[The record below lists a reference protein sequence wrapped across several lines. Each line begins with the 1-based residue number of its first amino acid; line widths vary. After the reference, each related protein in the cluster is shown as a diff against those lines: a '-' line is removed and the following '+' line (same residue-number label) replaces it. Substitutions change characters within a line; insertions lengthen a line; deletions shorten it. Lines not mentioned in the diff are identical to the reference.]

1 MQQTVVRNYG
11 GIWQVSVQSAAD
23 LARVAAIDPAR
34 WAAVSAP
41 ADDLQCDPTFLR
53 HADGDGTGRVRV
65 EQVLALTQW
74 TLERL
79 RNPDRLA
86 ERTDSLQ
93 LADLQ
98 RDELGLQLLAVA
110 ERVLQHLD
118 RAGAP
123 TIALADVQAYRQAYV
138 ATLENG
144 DGIVPAELV
153 DNPDLAELVRA
164 VGACVGTRPDVSGHA
179 GIGLAELD
187 RLSTDGKAW
196 LEWQAQLPG
205 VLAKFPA
212 TLTDPMGAL
221 QAHQA
226 LKPQL
231 LAWFLACD
239 AHRAA
244 GLEAPR
250 PVVLPERLA
259 TALTQGSDLQG
270 ELNAAPLAA
279 VHLGADL
286 DLQGPLNA
294 AWAAAVA
301 KWQALALEPLLGER
315 HVRVSRADFD
325 RIDAMLQPLAD
336 WQTAQPPGQFAALGV
351 PAVAE
356 LLANPGLDEVRQLA
370 ERDAAAAA
378 AITMLGQLEK
388 LVLCHR
394 WVIELV
400 NNFVNFSSIYDR
412 GRTAMLDIGSLV
424 IDGRRLD
431 FCIKVR
437 DAKAHKEVANL
448 SLLYLVYA
456 AVYEREGSAPV
467 MTLAAPVTAGER
479 GRLRIGKRGMFID
492 NQGKQFDAVVIDL
505 IEHPISIKE
514 AALAPFRRAGQM
526 ISQRLEAW
534 LGSQRDAQEK
544 AAHAAAEK
552 QAMQTAEAAKDPAKG
567 KDKDAAKPV
576 DAKGKDGK
584 EAPKSE
590 GLNVNSLIIG
600 GGMALAGV
608 GALLASVLAALS
620 TLRGWLGIAGIFA
633 AVAGLSA
640 LLGWLKLRRRD
651 MSLLLEANGW
661 AVNLRM
667 PVSRRIGLLFTRVP
681 DLPKPHVVDRTDQ
694 LAWLTRDADARRRR
708 RLTWLI
714 VLLVIS
720 VAGAV
725 AMRYFGSP

>member
-1 MQQTVVRNYG
+1 M
-11 GIWQVSVQSAAD
+11 QSAAD
-23 LARVAAIDPAR
+23 LARVASIDPAR

-41 ADDLQCDPTFLR
+41 TDDLQCDPTFLR
-53 HADGDGTGRVRV
+53 QADGDGTGRVRV
-65 EQVLALTQW
+65 EQVLALAQW

-79 RNPDRLA
+79 RNPERLA
-86 ERTDSLQ
+86 ERTDRLQ

-110 ERVLQHLD
+110 ERVLLHLD
-118 RAGAP
+118 RTGQP
-123 TIALADVQAYRQAYV
+123 SITLADVQAYRQAYV

-144 DGIVPAELV
+144 DGIVPPELV
-153 DNPDLAELVRA
+153 ASPELAELARA
-164 VGACVGTRPDVSGHA
+164 VGACVGTRADVSGHA
-179 GIGLAELD
+179 GIGIAELD
-187 RLSTDGKAW
+187 RLATDGKAW
-196 LEWQAQLPG
+196 LEWQAQLAG
-205 VLAKFPA
+205 VLATFPA
-212 TLTDPMGAL
+212 KLADPLAAL

-226 LKPQL
+226 LKAQL
-231 LAWFLACD
+231 AAWFLACD

-244 GLEAPR
+244 GLDAPR
-250 PVVLPERLA
+250 PMVLPERLA
-259 TALTQGSDLQG
+259 AALAQGSDLQG
-270 ELNAAPLAA
+270 ELTAAPLAA
-279 VHLGADL
+279 VHPSAEL

-294 AWAAAVA
+294 VWAAAVA
-301 KWQALALEPLLGER
+301 DWRRLALDPLLGDR
-315 HVRVSRADFD
+315 HVRVSRADFEK
-325 RIDAMLQPLAD
+325 IDALLQPLAN
-336 WQTAQPPGQFAALGV
+336 WQAAQPPGQFAALGV
-351 PAVAE
+351 AAVEE
-356 LLANPGLDEVRQLA
+356 LLVNPGLDELRQFA
-370 ERDAAAAA
+370 ERDAAASL
-378 AITMLGQLEK
+378 AIAMLGQLEK

-412 GRTAMLDIGSLV
+412 GRTALLDIGSLV

-448 SLLYLVYA
+448 GLLYLVYA
-456 AVYEREGSAPV
+456 AVYEREGTAPV
-467 MTLAAPVTAGER
+467 LTLAAPVTSGER

-526 ISQRLEAW
+526 ISQRVEAW

-552 QAMQTAEAAKDPAKG
+552 QALQTAEAAKDPAKV

-681 DLPKPHVVDRTDQ
+681 DLPKPHVYDRTDQ

-714 VLLVIS
+714 VLLVVS

-725 AMRYFGSP
+725 VMRFFGSP

>member
-1 MQQTVVRNYG
+1 M
-11 GIWQVSVQSAAD
+11 
-23 LARVAAIDPAR
+23 
-34 WAAVSAP
+34 SAP
-41 ADDLQCDPTFLR
+41 ADDLQCDPVFLR

-65 EQVLALTQW
+65 EQVQSLAQW

-86 ERTDSLQ
+86 DRTDSLH

-118 RAGAP
+118 RAGQP
-123 TIALADVQAYRQAYV
+123 TLALADVHAYRQAYV

-144 DGIVPAELV
+144 DGIVPPELV
-153 DNPDLAELVRA
+153 SSPELADLVRTVA
-164 VGACVGTRPDVSGHA
+164 ACVGTRVDVSGHA

-187 RLSTDGKAW
+187 RLAADGKAW
-196 LEWQAQLPG
+196 LDWNGQLPN
-205 VLAKFPA
+205 VLAKFTPD
-212 TLTDPMGAL
+212 LVDPVGAL

-244 GLEAPR
+244 GLEVPR

-259 TALTQGSDLQG
+259 QALTQGVDLQA
-270 ELNAAPLAA
+270 ELSAAPLAA
-279 VHLGADL
+279 VLPGADL
-286 DLQGPLNA
+286 DLQGPINA
-294 AWAAAVA
+294 VWAPALA
-301 KWQALALEPLLGER
+301 KWQSLALEPLLGGR
-315 HVRVSRADFD
+315 HVRVSRADFE
-325 RIDAMLQPLAD
+325 RVDALLQPLAD
-336 WQTAQPPGQFAALGV
+336 WQAAQPPGQFAALGA
-351 PAVAE
+351 PALAD
-356 LLANPGLDEVRQLA
+356 LLANPGLDELRQLA

-378 AITMLGQLEK
+378 AIAMLGQLEK

-394 WVIELV
+394 WVVELV

-412 GRTAMLDIGSLV
+412 GRTALLDIGSLV

-431 FCIKVR
+431 FCVKVR
-437 DAKAHKEVANL
+437 DPKAHKEVASL
-448 SLLYLVYA
+448 SLLFLVYA
-456 AVYEREGSAPV
+456 AVYEREGTAPV
-467 MTLAAPVTAGER
+467 LTLAAPVTAGER

-492 NQGKQFDAVVIDL
+492 NQGKQFDAVVVDL

-526 ISQRLEAW
+526 VSQRLESW
-534 LGSQRDAQEK
+534 LGAQRDSQEK

-552 QAMQTAEAAKDPAKG
+552 QALQAAEAAKDPAKA
-567 KDKDAAKPV
+567 KDKEVAKPADGKAK
-576 DAKGKDGK
+576 DAK

-640 LLGWLKLRRRD
+640 VLGWLKLRRRD

-667 PVSRRIGLLFTRVP
+667 PVSRRIGLLFTRAP
-681 DLPKPHVVDRTDQ
+681 DLPKPHVLDRTDQ
-694 LAWLTRDADARRRR
+694 LAWLTRESDARRRR
-708 RLTWLI
+708 RLAWLI
-714 VLLVIS
+714 VLLVLS
-720 VAGAV
+720 LAGAV
-725 AMRYFGSP
+725 AMRFFSSP